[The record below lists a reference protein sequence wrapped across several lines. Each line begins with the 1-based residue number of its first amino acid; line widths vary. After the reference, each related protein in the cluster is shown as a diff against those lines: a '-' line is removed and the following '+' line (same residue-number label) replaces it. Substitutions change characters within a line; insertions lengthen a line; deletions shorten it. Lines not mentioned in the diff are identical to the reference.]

1 MDTFH
6 RKQLLKKSVESF
18 IPCKREAEHAGTVT
32 ELHPE
37 LAAEMEAVAGVGDA
51 AAAAAAAGGVAAGWV
66 AVAPCRQQAAGTVLS
81 QQPCAQ
87 WEGLCLVVGN
97 AL

>member
-1 MDTFH
+1 MA
-6 RKQLLKKSVESF
+6 K
-18 IPCKREAEHAGTVT
+18 AGTVA

-37 LAAEMEAVAGVGDA
+37 LAAEMEAVAADAGVGDA
-51 AAAAAAAGGVAAGWV
+51 AGGDGGG

-87 WEGLCLVVGN
+87 WEELHLVVGN
-97 AL
+97 DL

>member
-1 MDTFH
+1 MA
-6 RKQLLKKSVESF
+6 K
-18 IPCKREAEHAGTVT
+18 AGTVA

-51 AAAAAAAGGVAAGWV
+51 AAAAAGGVAAGGV

-97 AL
+97 DL

>member
-18 IPCKREAEHAGTVT
+18 IPCKREAEHAGTVA

-37 LAAEMEAVAGVGDA
+37 LAAETEA
-51 AAAAAAAGGVAAGWV
+51 AAAVAAAAGGGIAAVVAAGE
-66 AVAPCRQQAAGTVLS
+66 AAAAPCRQQAAGTVLS

-87 WEGLCLVVGN
+87 WEGLYLVVGN
-97 AL
+97 DL